1 MNSYQERKLA
11 EEFGAKCFPD
21 VARGTPWERY
31 EIGEWKIWL
40 CSQGWACA
48 REQGN
53 LYVDHIYYRT
63 LREAFVICK
72 DKKEQKIILSDR
84 QKVIDVL
91 KPLLGELKDP
101 STIQTIEDVCNKL
114 S

>member
-1 MNSYQERKLA
+1 MNLEQERKLA

-31 EIGEWKIWL
+31 QIGDWNIWF

-48 REQGN
+48 RQQGN
-53 LYVDHIYYRT
+53 LYVDHVYYKT
-63 LREAFVICK
+63 LREALLICQDK
-72 DKKEQKIILSDR
+72 DKQKFILSDR

-91 KPLLGELKDP
+91 KPLLEEIKDP
-101 STIQTIEDVCNKL
+101 STIQTIEDVFERL